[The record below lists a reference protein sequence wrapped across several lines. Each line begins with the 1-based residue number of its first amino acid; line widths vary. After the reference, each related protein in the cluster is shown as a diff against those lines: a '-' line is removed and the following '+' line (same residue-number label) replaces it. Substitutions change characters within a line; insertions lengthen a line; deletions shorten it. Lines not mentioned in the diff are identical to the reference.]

1 MSVIRPKEMSISEFA
16 KKAHDDANCKYDG
29 KSYYRHIEMVETVVD
44 IYSMIFLEE
53 YDYRVTRDGASCHD
67 LIEDAQLSFNDVKD
81 ATNLDVARIVL
92 AVTDVHEENRLMR
105 HLMTMGKTV
114 KDYRAI
120 VLKLCDI
127 HANASYSKNNGS
139 SMYKKYK
146 KEYEYRRPIF
156 KTALNWY
163 SEHLNMDVVNELWT
177 NLDEIHEYKKVV

>member
-1 MSVIRPKEMSISEFA
+1 MMDMTISEFA

-29 KSYYRHIEMVETVVD
+29 KSYYTHIKMVEDAVEKYKFIFND
-44 IYSMIFLEE
+44 I
-53 YDYRVTRDGASCHD
+53 YDYRVTLDAASCHD
-67 LIEDAQLSFNDVKD
+67 LIEDAQLTFNNIKEV
-81 ATNLDVARIVL
+81 TNIDIARIVL

-114 KDYRAI
+114 KDFRAI

-127 HANASYSKNNGS
+127 HANASYSKKTGS
-139 SMYKKYK
+139 SMYKKYV

-156 KTALNWY
+156 KTALKWY
-163 SEHLNMDVVNELWT
+163 SKDLNEDVVNELWK